1 MNWPKNWISLWIS
14 MGNSASQADQG
25 FGVLLIA
32 INNFNAFIL
41 YLEYINFLF
50 HTSDRAHP
58 SLHKIIFAWAPLG
71 KAENAFYEKIWMI
84 KGCAARITQ
93 G

>member
-32 INNFNAFIL
+32 INNFNAFIQD
-41 YLEYINFLF
+41 LEYINFLF

-58 SLHKIIFAWAPLG
+58 SLHKIILPGRPL
-71 KAENAFYEKIWMI
+71 
-84 KGCAARITQ
+84 ARPKMRFMKKY